1 MKKLMSVLLLIAIV
15 LSFCA
20 CGEEEVAAPAT
31 TAPATTEATVDYASP
46 EAMYGHIDQTAPVN
60 GVFQIWSVEG
70 LQNMSKYP
78 DANIELLCDIDA
90 MDQTLT
96 PLGTVEKPF
105 TGKFDG
111 KNYTISYFTISG
123 GADGAFG
130 FFGVNKG
137 NVENLYLEEVRFD
150 IDPKATNIGAFAGI
164 NEGTIKRSKLYSRE
178 TIELSQTGANAN
190 VGAVTGTNKGELNIV
205 EVDVALNCVADT
217 VANVGGITGSAEGGV
232 IEYVD
237 TLGALT
243 VSGKAN
249 HGLYAGTAKNVTFT
263 GCSFI
268 GAENSVDGKLFTNFA
283 GKEENVTYPTCSLR
297 DNDVEPLPE
306 NVAHVRDLAV
316 KQMIDMASIEW
327 HVSQDLVHSC
337 KCGTTGTCEGTWMP
351 GWTYFGLPYKH
362 GNGSIDSLR
371 YMIGEDGN
379 LKDWVYEMDIRN
391 GYDSYMGAMCSSA
404 SQMGWW
410 RVSNSVDH
418 MQCVFML
425 PEFPEYGCIPVGTGW
440 WENAKHND
448 RYDTENYIKSC
459 TDQVYFEAL
468 ALARRG
474 DCVVNGLEVGDHV
487 RMVTIDPVV
496 VRFTDG
502 TIDGVKSYLCTTE
515 LSGTLI
521 DEDAQVLT
529 NWKVNRKYTF
539 DQLRGTGYMP
549 VTIEELLTGEMEPAE
564 CTILDGADG
573 KQGLTTGTIKGN
585 YFLESVTLVI
595 TDSEGN
601 EILNKYISPKAGKYN
616 RGNTRLTSLTYQDS
630 YDLSQNMTYL
640 QDVMFVPGETYTY
653 TISAHLAC
661 DEDFL
666 LKTDSFVQAGA

>member
-1 MKKLMSVLLLIAIV
+1 
-15 LSFCA
+15 
-20 CGEEEVAAPAT
+20 
-31 TAPATTEATVDYASP
+31 
-46 EAMYGHIDQTAPVN
+46 
-60 GVFQIWSVEG
+60 
-70 LQNMSKYP
+70 
-78 DANIELLCDIDA
+78 
-90 MDQTLT
+90 
-96 PLGTVEKPF
+96 
-105 TGKFDG
+105 
-111 KNYTISYFTISG
+111 
-123 GADGAFG
+123 
-130 FFGVNKG
+130 
-137 NVENLYLEEVRFD
+137 
-150 IDPKATNIGAFAGI
+150 
-164 NEGTIKRSKLYSRE
+164 
-178 TIELSQTGANAN
+178 
-190 VGAVTGTNKGELNIV
+190 
-205 EVDVALNCVADT
+205 
-217 VANVGGITGSAEGGV
+217 
-232 IEYVD
+232 
-237 TLGALT
+237 
-243 VSGKAN
+243 
-249 HGLYAGTAKNVTFT
+249 
-263 GCSFI
+263 
-268 GAENSVDGKLFTNFA
+268 
-283 GKEENVTYPTCSLR
+283 
-297 DNDVEPLPE
+297 
-306 NVAHVRDLAV
+306 
-316 KQMIDMASIEW
+316 MIDMASIEW
-327 HVSQDLVHSC
+327 HVSQELVHSC
-337 KCGTTGTCEGTWMP
+337 KCGTTGTCEGTWIP

-362 GNGSIDSLR
+362 GNGSIDSMK
-371 YMIGEDGN
+371 YMVGEDGN
-379 LKDWVYEMDIRN
+379 LKDWVYDMEIRN

-418 MQCVFML
+418 MQCVYML

-459 TDQVYFEAL
+459 TDQTFFEAL
-468 ALARRG
+468 AQAHRG

-487 RMVTIDPVV
+487 RMVTQEPVV
-496 VRFTDG
+496 VRFADG

-515 LSGTLI
+515 LSGTLV
-521 DEDAQVLT
+521 DEDAQVMT

>member
-1 MKKLMSVLLLIAIV
+1 MKKLISILMLFAVLL
-15 LSFCA
+15 SCCA
-20 CGEEEVAAPAT
+20 CAKKQTAEPAAQPTET
-31 TAPATTEATVDYASP
+31 TIDYASP

-70 LQNMSKYP
+70 LQNMAKYP
-78 DANIELLCDIDA
+78 DANFELLCNIDA
-90 MDQTLT
+90 QDVTIT

-105 TGKFDG
+105 TGSFNG
-111 KNYTISYFTISG
+111 NNCTISYFTISG
-123 GADGAFG
+123 GEDGAFG

-137 NVENLYLEEVRFD
+137 DVQNLYLEEVSFD
-150 IDPKATNIGAFAGI
+150 VNANATNIGAFAGI
-164 NEGTIKRSKLYSRE
+164 NEGVIKRSKLFSRE
-178 TIELSQTGANAN
+178 TIALTQTGENAN
-190 VGAVTGTNKGELNIV
+190 VGAVVGTNKGELNIV
-205 EVDVALNCVADT
+205 EVEVALDCTAPT
-217 VANVGGITGSAEGGV
+217 AANVGGIAGLADGGV

-237 TLGALT
+237 TMGALT
-243 VSGKAN
+243 VSGTKAN
-249 HGLYAGTAKNVTFT
+249 YGLYAGTAKNVTVT
-263 GCSFI
+263 GCVFV
-268 GAENSVDGKLFTNFA
+268 GAENSVDGKLFTNF
-283 GKEENVTYPTCSLR
+283 GGQEENVTYPDCWFR

-306 NVAHVRDLAV
+306 NVAYVRDLAV

-327 HVSQDLVHSC
+327 HVSEDLVHSC

-362 GNGSIDSLR
+362 GNGSITSMNYL
-371 YMIGEDGN
+371 IGEDGN
-379 LKDWVYEMDIRN
+379 LKDWVYDMAIRN

-418 MQCVFML
+418 MQCVYML

-459 TDQVYFEAL
+459 TDQVFFEAL
-468 ALARRG
+468 ALTHRG

-487 RMVTIDPVV
+487 RMVTQEPVV
-496 VRFTDG
+496 VRNVNGEINGDE
-502 TIDGVKSYLCTTE
+502 SYLCTTE

-539 DQLRGTGYMP
+539 EQLRGTGYMP
-549 VTIEELLTGEMEPAE
+549 VTIEELLTGEMEPGE
-564 CTILDGADG
+564 CTIIDGADG
-573 KQGLTTGTIKGN
+573 KQGMTMGTVKGN

-595 TDSEGN
+595 TDSKGN
-601 EILNKYISPKAGKYN
+601 EVLNKFISPKAGKYN
-616 RGNTRLTSLTYQDS
+616 RGNTRLTSLTYNDS
-630 YDLSQNMTYL
+630 YDLSQNNTYL

-661 DEDFL
+661 DEDFV
-666 LKTDSFVQAGA
+666 LKTDSFIQGEA